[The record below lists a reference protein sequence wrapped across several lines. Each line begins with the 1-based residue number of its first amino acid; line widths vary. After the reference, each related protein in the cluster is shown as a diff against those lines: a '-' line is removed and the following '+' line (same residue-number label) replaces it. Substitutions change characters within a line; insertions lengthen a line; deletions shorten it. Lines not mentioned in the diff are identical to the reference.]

1 MKPDIHPDNY
11 RTVLFYDSGADQG
24 WLIRSCAN
32 THGKTMVWK
41 DGVEYPLFSLDTSS
55 ASHPV
60 YTGKQRNVNVEGRA
74 SKFNQRYQSMMSS
87 FRRINDASPLIPENC
102 KKTTP
107 RLPNCPPKRQ
117 SVRHLQEQS
126 PF

>member
-60 YTGKQRNVNVEGRA
+60 YTGNNATSMSKVAPASSTNVTN
-74 SKFNQRYQSMMSS
+74 
-87 FRRINDASPLIPENC
+87 P
-102 KKTTP
+102 
-107 RLPNCPPKRQ
+107 
-117 SVRHLQEQS
+117 
-126 PF
+126 

>member
-107 RLPNCPPKRQ
+107 
-117 SVRHLQEQS
+117 
-126 PF
+126 